1 MGVSTSIS
9 RFANYY
15 KRNGLG
21 ATLRRISL
29 AAQRAF
35 FSSRM
40 VLFYCDLAEQRSANS
55 ELPSSVKVVR
65 VRKRADLSQADF
77 EQMVTFWNPKL
88 AQRNM
93 MERFALGASLWLIK
107 YNDSLAGYG
116 WTLQGRTVEPH
127 YFPLTKSDVQFLDFH
142 VFPKYRGRALDW
154 CLMTYILHQVAVDGC
169 SRAFG
174 EAAEWNKA
182 SLASFGMTPFR
193 RLSSGRKFTILGH
206 TIICWATHPAAEP
219 EHLFQ
224 KAPLAMTGRKEATS
238 ITDPQR

>member
-21 ATLRRISL
+21 ATVRRISL
-29 AAQRAF
+29 AAKRAF

-40 VLFYCDLAEQRSANS
+40 VLFYCDLAEQRSANP
-55 ELPSSVKVVR
+55 ELPSSVKVER
-65 VRKRADLSQADF
+65 VRNRADLSQADF
-77 EQMVTFWNPKL
+77 EQMVSFWNPKL

-107 YNDSLAGYG
+107 YNDRLAGYG

-127 YFPLTKSDVQFLDFH
+127 YFPLTKRDVQFLDFH

-154 CLMTYILHQVAVDGC
+154 YLMTYILYQVTVDGC

-174 EAAEWNKA
+174 EAAEWNQA
-182 SLASFGMTPFR
+182 SVASFAMTSFR
-193 RLSSGRKFTILGH
+193 RLGVAEKRAVFGRVIVWWARNQGVEEKHEFKKASPLVRGSQTSSVPDLQ
-206 TIICWATHPAAEP
+206 A
-219 EHLFQ
+219 
-224 KAPLAMTGRKEATS
+224 
-238 ITDPQR
+238 